1 MLDVFCGSRPGTP
14 EKLITT
20 NDIKI
25 SPKHDFNKKV
35 FWKPLVRQAA
45 HGPCKSMGYQLNRV
59 TQKSQPLD
67 SLILNSQWEI
77 PYLGTSL
84 DSKKAVFFLGFLN
97 QFQECCGSFGSS
109 LT

>member
-1 MLDVFCGSRPGTP
+1 MCFVVGSRPGTP

-35 FWKPLVRQAA
+35 FWKPLVQQAA
-45 HGPCKSMGYQLNRV
+45 HVPCKSMGYQLNRV
-59 TQKSQPLD
+59 PQTKSTLGFADFEFSMGNPLPLD
-67 SLILNSQWEI
+67 ISGLFF
-77 PYLGTSL
+77 GG
-84 DSKKAVFFLGFLN
+84 FFLGFLN

-109 LT
+109 LRT